1 MGQPPGR
8 PSCVS
13 ERSGPCDQ
21 RDTRGI
27 ALALEEVVNASS
39 SNAMLDV
46 ISRLSPATLLL
57 ALLPGCFGVPEL
69 MPIPEGESEG
79 ETETD
84 GDASASE
91 GEATEAASATEADTD
106 PASVTDSDPSDG
118 SSSTGMGDDG
128 MELLMNG
135 SFESW
140 SSGTPDAW
148 IGGDAV
154 LEELV
159 DDGTDGERAVR
170 VVSTTYNSIGQFV
183 DMQVPAGSCLD
194 LELSLRWDSGDTV
207 APVIQLVG
215 RDEAA
220 NDVEM
225 FEDVEW
231 SSNGEWL
238 ETQRSF
244 VTEENWLGVK
254 IGVLSNSTAE
264 QAFALDEVSLAI
276 VPCG

>member
-1 MGQPPGR
+1 
-8 PSCVS
+8 
-13 ERSGPCDQ
+13 
-21 RDTRGI
+21 
-27 ALALEEVVNASS
+27 VNVSS
-39 SNAMLDV
+39 SDSMFDV
-46 ISRLSPATLLL
+46 VSKLSRAVLLV
-57 ALLPGCFGVPEL
+57 ALVPGCFGVPEL

-79 ETETD
+79 ETETETA
-84 GDASASE
+84 ASASDGETE
-91 GEATEAASATEADTD
+91 GASETEAASDSASETAAT
-106 PASVTDSDPSDG
+106 DPSDG

-128 MELLMNG
+128 TELLING

-140 SSGTPDAW
+140 SSGTPDSW
-148 IGGDAV
+148 IAGDAV

-183 DMQVPAGSCLD
+183 DMPVPAGSCLD

-207 APVIQLVG
+207 APVVQLVG
-215 RDEAA
+215 RDEAS

-225 FEDVEW
+225 FADVEW
-231 SSNGEWL
+231 SSSGEWL

-244 VTEENWLGVK
+244 TSEEAWTGVK
-254 IGVLSNSTAE
+254 IGVLSNSTAA

>member
-1 MGQPPGR
+1 VIKQIR
-8 PSCVS
+8 VAS
-13 ERSGPCDQ
+13 RLL
-21 RDTRGI
+21 RRT
-27 ALALEEVVNASS
+27 VVNVSS
-39 SNAMLDV
+39 YV
-46 ISRLSPATLLL
+46 ISKLSPAMLLL

-69 MPIPEGESEG
+69 MPIPDGESEG
-79 ETETD
+79 ETETE
-84 GDASASE
+84 GDAEASESE
-91 GEATEAASATEADTD
+91 GEVTEGESETEADTD
-106 PASVTDSDPSDG
+106 AASATAATDPSDG
-118 SSSTGMGDDG
+118 SSSSGMGDDG

-140 SSGTPDAW
+140 SSGTPDSW
-148 IGGDAV
+148 IAGDAV
-154 LEELV
+154 LEELT

-183 DMQVPAGSCLD
+183 DMEVPAGSCLD

-207 APVIQLVG
+207 APVVQLLG

-225 FEDVEW
+225 FADVEW

-244 VTEENWLGVK
+244 VTQENWQGVK
-254 IGVLSNSTAE
+254 IGVLSNSTGA

>member
-1 MGQPPGR
+1 VASR
-8 PSCVS
+8 LL
-13 ERSGPCDQ
+13 
-21 RDTRGI
+21 RGK
-27 ALALEEVVNASS
+27 VVNAFS
-39 SNAMLDV
+39 SNSMFDV
-46 ISRLSPATLLL
+46 ISKLSAATLLL

-69 MPIPEGESEG
+69 MPIPDDESDG
-79 ETETD
+79 ETETE
-84 GDASASE
+84 GDAEASESAAEGTAGESATDTEGDSDSDSASE
-91 GEATEAASATEADTD
+91 SVSDT
-106 PASVTDSDPSDG
+106 DPSDG

-128 MELLMNG
+128 MELLDNG

-140 SSGTPDAW
+140 SSGTPNSW
-148 IGGDAV
+148 IAGDAV

-159 DDGTDGERAVR
+159 DDGTDGDRAVR

-183 DMQVPAGSCLD
+183 DMEVPAGSCLAV
-194 LELSLRWDSGDTV
+194 ELSLRWDSGDTV
-207 APVIQLVG
+207 APVVQLLG
-215 RDEAA
+215 RDEAS

-225 FEDVEW
+225 FADVEW
-231 SSNGEWL
+231 NSNGEWL

-254 IGVLSNSTAE
+254 IGVLSNSAAE